1 MTTVPEI
8 PHRTVIEYM
17 AGPGASALVHAA
29 CHTSAPAP
37 LLSRQGYQYRLAD
50 LAVAS
55 WTVGATHARPG
66 AGVSVT
72 YRVRLMRGHDTVS
85 VQAVAST
92 ERLPRGAATALRLD
106 PGTIDNRF
114 QGLPPIPVYVW
125 VFPADPLLP
134 QLSWAYSTETISNY
148 FGIASPTLT
157 PVVYRPTRRAMIRV
171 KEGSTI
177 YAWIKVLPADKAAEL
192 QRILATLEGSNF
204 PIAPP
209 VPVVLPGLVIQR
221 HGKGRPLSNVISK
234 EPHHAAR
241 MFGQISQ
248 ILDAL
253 PDSVLALPRQ
263 RSWTDRRVHYAESIA
278 STLPDLQPATIR
290 LLRIIDTYLD
300 ESLPL
305 VPTHGDLF
313 EANLLTDARNITTVL
328 DLDSIGP
335 GRRADDYAC
344 LLAHISV
351 LPFLAPRRWITAE
364 PTEPWRHRLNQFLA
378 GKRCPSYPESE
389 TVLEA
394 WRIQAEREVNP
405 ADLYARTA
413 AVTLSLAASA
423 SLMWGESEMRARFAR
438 AMWWAD
444 LADEIG

>member
-1 MTTVPEI
+1 MATVQEI

-17 AGPGASALVHAA
+17 AGPGAPALVHAA
-29 CHTSAPAP
+29 CATSAPAP
-37 LLSRQGYQYRLAD
+37 LLSREGYQYRLAD

-55 WTVGATHARPG
+55 WSVGATHARPG
-66 AGVSVT
+66 AGVSIT
-72 YRVRLMRGHDTVS
+72 YRVRLVRDHDTVI

-92 ERLPRGAATALRLD
+92 ERLPRGSATALRLD
-106 PGTIDNRF
+106 PAVIDTNF

-125 VFPADPLLP
+125 IFPADPLLP
-134 QLSWAYSTETISNY
+134 QLSWAYSTEAVGHY
-148 FGIASPTLT
+148 LGLGSPTLT

-171 KEGSTI
+171 KEGNTI
-177 YAWIKVLPADKAAEL
+177 HAWVKVLPADKASEL
-192 QRILATLEGSNF
+192 QRILAILAGSHF

-209 VPVVLPGLVIQR
+209 VPITSPGLVIQR
-221 HGKGRPLSNVISK
+221 HGRGRPLSNVISK

-241 MFGQISQ
+241 MFGQITQ

-253 PDSVLALPRQ
+253 PPSVLSLPRQ
-263 RSWTDRRVHYAESIA
+263 RSWTDRRAHYARSLV
-278 STLPDLQPATIR
+278 STLPDLQPATVR

-300 ESLPL
+300 DSASL

-335 GRRADDYAC
+335 GKRADDYAC
-344 LLAHISV
+344 LLAHVSV
-351 LPFLAPRRWITAE
+351 LPFLSPKRWITAQT
-364 PTEPWRHRLNQFLA
+364 TEPWRHRLNQFLP
-378 GKRCPSYPESE
+378 GRRCPSYPESE

-423 SLMWGESEMRARFAR
+423 SLMWGEAEMRARFAR
-438 AMWWAD
+438 AIWWAEM
-444 LADEIG
+444 ADEVG